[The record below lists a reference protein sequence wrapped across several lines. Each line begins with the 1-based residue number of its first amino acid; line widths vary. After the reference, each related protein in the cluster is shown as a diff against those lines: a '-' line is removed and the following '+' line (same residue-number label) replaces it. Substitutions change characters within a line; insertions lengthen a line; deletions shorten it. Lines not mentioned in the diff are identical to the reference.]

1 MVCAERV
8 SLVADSKMKLAFCAT
23 NPPSAKIL
31 CSAAASRFQS
41 SPTVQKSGPGGPG
54 APTPT
59 NVAMTW
65 YCEKSPDTS
74 DQHHSQICKH
84 EELLKKLRETQDP
97 ATKKTTLAEMKQYP
111 AAPYGTLQAI
121 YTDFCKLKTSAQ
133 KPICV
138 STRRTNEQK
147 AMAKW
152 YCGQDGNTESL
163 FCKRTS
169 LLNEL
174 SKLPPSPAGSVSDE
188 RKAVSTKLSGLLK
201 TTAGAP
207 SSENPSAKI
216 GKEIAAATKQYC
228 ESHAE
233 ATICKPRPQHGPA
246 AADS

>member
-1 MVCAERV
+1 MVCAEWV
-8 SLVADSKMKLAFCAT
+8 SLVADSRMKLAFCAT

-59 NVAMTW
+59 NLAMNW
-65 YCEKSPDTS
+65 YCKKSPDTS
-74 DQHHSQICKH
+74 DQHQQICKR
-84 EELLKKLRETQDP
+84 EELLEKFRETDEP
-97 ATKKTTLAEMKQYP
+97 ATKKTLGTELKQYP

-121 YTDFCKLKTSAQ
+121 YADYCKLKTSANSQ
-133 KPICV
+133 ICV
-138 STRRTNEQK
+138 SMRRTNEQK

-163 FCKRTS
+163 FCKRTA

-201 TTAGAP
+201 TIPGAP
-207 SSENPSAKI
+207 HSENPSAKMS
-216 GKEIAAATKQYC
+216 KEIATAKKQYC

-233 ATICKPRPQHGPA
+233 VIMCLPSVR
-246 AADS
+246 SL